1 MHSLY
6 KIWLCTHRPYFV
18 RCFRRLP
25 SCKAIGPDSE
35 LQGRLPIRVE
45 LNALSP
51 DDFKRILSE
60 PKASLCE
67 QYQALL
73 GIENIELFFTDDGI
87 ARIAELAWQVNEGT
101 ENIGARRLHTVMER
115 LLEEVSFN
123 ASELE
128 ANVVSIDQAYVDQH
142 LAGLVSNNDLSRFIL

>member
-1 MHSLY
+1 MRTDHILFIASGAFHLA
-6 KIWLCTHRPYFV
+6 K
-18 RCFRRLP
+18 P
-25 SCKAIGPDSE
+25 SDLIPE

-45 LNALSP
+45 LKALSP
-51 DDFKRILSE
+51 DDFRRILSE

-73 GIENIELFFTDDGI
+73 NIENIELAFTDDGI
-87 ARIAELAWQVNEGT
+87 QQLAELAWQVNEGT

-115 LLEEVSFN
+115 LLEDLSFN
-123 ASELE
+123 ASDIGQ
-128 ANVVSIDQAYVDQH
+128 NTVTIDRAYVDQQ